1 MRISFF
7 QSNISRWEQE
17 FLSFSLML
25 WDENFFLS
33 VGLWDETENRDK
45 DNSRENVQEYNFLFV
60 SGLIFIQKADN
71 FSTFLKIVRF
81 FSDSIWFLWD
91 ENENILLSIRD
102 SRQEREY
109 CSFNH
114 VIWDDNENVVLS
126 ITWFETRFDN
136 ENIFL
141 SNLCFKTRMRNRK
154 WFLKV
159 KREKMKPILT
169 RFFESGIFDGKHIV
183 RGKHWDYQ
191 TWRREI

>member
-1 MRISFF
+1 MRIFFF

-102 SRQEREY
+102 SRREQEY

-126 ITWFETRFDN
+126 ITWFETTTS
-136 ENIFL
+136 IF
-141 SNLCFKTRMRNRK
+141 F
-154 WFLKV
+154 
-159 KREKMKPILT
+159 
-169 RFFESGIFDGKHIV
+169 
-183 RGKHWDYQ
+183 YQ
-191 TWRREI
+191 TCVSRLEREIENDFSRSSEKKRSQFSQDFLRAGFLTGNI